1 MIDEAIDMHLNKSS
15 GQKQVY
21 QIQTENPD
29 PEIAMNEAT
38 YELKNQKFISLKV
51 FKLVFFGQISI
62 AIFMSDVSKK
72 IRS

>member
-1 MIDEAIDMHLNKSS
+1 
-15 GQKQVY
+15 
-21 QIQTENPD
+21 
-29 PEIAMNEAT
+29 MNEAT